1 MAVDTLYS
9 EAKGLLDAES
19 AGRVCRLLRA
29 LSLPL
34 HHPALGWLDEA
45 RRPRFLAGLEEFR
58 QHLGGRLS
66 VTLLTGIGHELQTN
80 EIDELLLSQQV
91 ERLAERSSA
100 PSL

>member
-1 MAVDTLYS
+1 
-9 EAKGLLDAES
+9 
-19 AGRVCRLLRA
+19 
-29 LSLPL
+29 
-34 HHPALGWLDEA
+34 
-45 RRPRFLAGLEEFR
+45 
-58 QHLGGRLS
+58 LS